1 MIKNE
6 NLNRINDASIEMLE
20 TIGMEFVSPEAKKVL
35 REHGVKIENDR
46 AFFTRD
52 QIMEYMAKCP
62 SEFKLCARNPEY
74 DMNLNQEDVYYV
86 PGYGCPKIR
95 EYDGTVRDAM
105 LDDYLKLVE
114 IVHSSQQYKCNG
126 GILVQP
132 ADVEARFSQLIM
144 MYSTITKSDKCILSV
159 NGSAK
164 RIEELAGLMS
174 ILFGGV
180 EKLKEKPR
188 FATIVNSLSPL
199 KIDESAEG
207 CLRTCV
213 KYNQPLLVVPAPM
226 AGGTGPI
233 SLAGNIALAHAEA
246 LAIIV
251 YAQMLNPGNPVIYG
265 SAAMTT
271 DMKTGKAAIGSSGYA
286 LQSAYASRLAKMY
299 KLPCRASG
307 ALTDAYGA
315 TIQAGYESMLS
326 LFSAVEEKINFI
338 IHTGGIVD
346 AFGCC
351 SIEKFIADI
360 EMTRLID
367 YYNKDLEVNDKTLAL
382 DVVKEALKTGTFLTL
397 KHTAKRCRKDPWQ
410 PTISL
415 RGKLKLDEDTN
426 IVMKKSIDAEM
437 NRLLSNYKKP
447 ELSEDVAKE
456 LRKYMED
463 LGVDSK
469 ILDKIDNYN
478 AELAVN

>member
-20 TIGMEFVSPEAKKVL
+20 TIGMEFVSPEAKEVL
-35 REHGVKIENDR
+35 REHGVKIEKDR
-46 AFFTRD
+46 AFFTRN

-299 KLPCRASG
+299 MLPCRASG

-456 LRKYMED
+456 LRKYMEG

>member
-20 TIGMEFVSPEAKKVL
+20 TIGMEFVSPEAKEVL
-35 REHGVKIENDR
+35 REHGVKIEKDR
-46 AFFTRD
+46 AFFTRN

-132 ADVEARFSQLIM
+132 ADVQARFSQLIM